1 MLGCSGE
8 QNQSRLLS
16 WWDTGT
22 GQGFI
27 TEFSCPKDL
36 CSGGHRGLPGGGDA
50 RAALKVGRVT
60 VTGAE
65 EEVGRVR
72 GCRLM
77 VRYGVLEKPGAPGRE
92 RTGLSIR
99 KLGSKAQKQLC

>member
-1 MLGCSGE
+1 M
-8 QNQSRLLS
+8 
-16 WWDTGT
+16 
-22 GQGFI
+22 
-27 TEFSCPKDL
+27 
-36 CSGGHRGLPGGGDA
+36 
-50 RAALKVGRVT
+50 GRVT

-99 KLGSKAQKQLC
+99 KLGSKAQKQLCYLFKVTELVVVEPGSDRK

>member
-1 MLGCSGE
+1 M
-8 QNQSRLLS
+8 
-16 WWDTGT
+16 
-22 GQGFI
+22 
-27 TEFSCPKDL
+27 
-36 CSGGHRGLPGGGDA
+36 
-50 RAALKVGRVT
+50 GRVT